1 MVLWWIVALN
11 LGLAA
16 TQIVIGTSV
25 RSLALVSDGAHTLS
39 DALAA
44 YVAWLAEAVRERP
57 ADEALPFGYAR
68 ATTVGALVNV
78 AALEAL
84 CVSIGLSALCR
95 LWRPEP
101 VADLRALACA
111 SALGVAVNGLAAG
124 LALCGVRGA
133 HLGARARCAR
143 RRRTTAACC
152 VELEEAKVSDGDGG
166 LGAGCLC
173 VFGEALFL
181 RYGAPRLCS
190 ARRAALWRL
199 YLDPCVSLV
208 LAASIGARGP
218 SGGARVEP
226 ARRAAGA
233 AELRGKLAAI
243 DGVERPAPREPPK
256 KRKKRAP
263 KAGGAGGRRP
273 VLDLRRL
280 HLRQRARKSRRLR
293 TSRARRAGGEAR
305 YAKRSSR
312 DGDDAV
318 PPPAP
323 AVRRSSVASKDALR
337 AAMTGTLTARS
348 LALGGAEAVT
358 ALAGCAYSGTKALVA
373 VGRGARLD
381 GGPVVAAV
389 CRGDGEGAEHLLA
402 VFDLELSSAPTL
414 YAALGGGLPVPG
426 AFARARGVAAGR
438 APRSGWSVV
447 LADRADAT
455 TAAVVFDAAATLVFV
470 VSAQRSVFCGRARD
484 DGRACRVC
492 VSAARGSEGGGAAA
506 PGDVAAGGRF
516 VVEALGAHALK
527 LHDLAGARS
536 MDVRHDLGGDFRF
549 LAVCTRA
556 TRALVASVHDAAPA
570 NVRFPCPF
578 PRRGSPVRHGI
589 FGNQPGQVGDYS
601 YSGAFKDKTGEMVW
615 DDATMHE
622 WLKAPKKFIKGT
634 KMIFAGIKKE
644 KERNDLVDYLK
655 SATQ

>member
-133 HLGARARCAR
+133 HAHLGGRARRGYAPASEDDC
-143 RRRTTAACC
+143 ACC

-208 LAASIGARGP
+208 LAASIGRAAWPVG
-218 SGGARVEP
+218 
-226 ARRAAGA
+226 RRAAWNLLDGAPADA

-243 DGVERPAPREPPK
+243 DGVDA
-256 KRKKRAP
+256 AS
-263 KAGGAGGRRP
+263 AGRRGP
-273 VLDLRRL
+273 RPPP
-280 HLRQRARKSRRLR
+280 
-293 TSRARRAGGEAR
+293 GEAR

-381 GGPVVAAV
+381 RRGGPRAAKRLV
-389 CRGDGEGAEHLLA
+389 R
-402 VFDLELSSAPTL
+402 
-414 YAALGGGLPVPG
+414 
-426 AFARARGVAAGR
+426 RARGPRGRHDGGGRLRRRGDARLRRRAR
-438 APRSGWSVV
+438 APSSAVGRRSTTRRRAAERHGADALACLAACGDGGLAQAV
-447 LADRADAT
+447 LAT
-455 TAAVVFDAAATLVFV
+455 TGD
-470 VSAQRSVFCGRARD
+470 
-484 DGRACRVC
+484 ACRVC
-492 VSAARGSEGGGAAA
+492 VGATRGSEGGAAAA

-549 LAVCTRA
+549 LAVCDAGDRG
-556 TRALVASVHDAAPA
+556 ALVASVHDAAPA
-570 NVRFPCPF
+570 NVRFLPCPF
-578 PRRGSPVRHGI
+578 PRRGGPNPRHGI